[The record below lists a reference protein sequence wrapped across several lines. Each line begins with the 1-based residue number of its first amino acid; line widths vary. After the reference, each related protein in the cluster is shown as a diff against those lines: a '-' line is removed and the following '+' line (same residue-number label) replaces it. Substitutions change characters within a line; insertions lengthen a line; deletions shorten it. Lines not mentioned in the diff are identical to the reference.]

1 MSLLG
6 DLSKLFG
13 DAFEKLGLSRAFGE
27 VVVSQRPD
35 LGQFQCN
42 GALGAAREAER
53 PPRQIAEEV
62 IAALAAGEVLVS
74 VDVAGA
80 GFINMVLRDDYLAT
94 RIEALAADARMGV
107 PAVEE
112 PLHVLID
119 FGGPN
124 VAKGMH
130 VGHLRSSI
138 IGDSLQRLFRFAG
151 HRVTSDIHLGDWGTP
166 MGMLIEELR
175 RRRPELPYFDPASS
189 GPHPTEPPVTLDD
202 LEEMYPEAAARAATD
217 PVEAEKARLATLE
230 LQRGRAGYRALW
242 QQFVDA
248 SVASLRADFDALG
261 VKFDLWYG
269 ESTVHDRIGSVIER
283 MRASGRTDDS
293 DGALVVPVQQP
304 GDDKEIPPLLLLKSD
319 GAYLYATTDL
329 ATIDQR
335 VRDLGADL
343 ILYVVDARQA
353 LHFEQ
358 LFRAAHLTGVAP
370 DTVRFEHLGFG
381 TVNGPDGKP
390 YKTREGRVPKLKD
403 LIDMVIDAARQRLQ
417 EADIAQDY
425 PPEEQDD
432 IARKVGL
439 AALKFG
445 DLSNHRTSNYVFDLD
460 RFTSFDGKTGPYL
473 QYSAV
478 RMKSILRK
486 AAELEL
492 APGPVT
498 TPNLNAER
506 SLMLQLTLFPEAVAR
521 AVEFRTPNHV
531 AEFCYDLAAT
541 FTRFYD
547 ACHILSEE
555 DPRRQASWLRLVETT
570 LAQSEIALGLL
581 GIEVPERM

>member
-1 MSLLG
+1 M
-6 DLSKLFG
+6 
-13 DAFEKLGLSRAFGE
+13 
-27 VVVSQRPD
+27 
-35 LGQFQCN
+35 
-42 GALGAAREAER
+42 
-53 PPRQIAEEV
+53 
-62 IAALAAGEVLVS
+62 
-74 VDVAGA
+74 
-80 GFINMVLRDDYLAT
+80 
-94 RIEALAADARMGV
+94 
-107 PAVEE
+107 
-112 PLHVLID
+112 
-119 FGGPN
+119 
-124 VAKGMH
+124 
-130 VGHLRSSI
+130 
-138 IGDSLQRLFRFAG
+138 
-151 HRVTSDIHLGDWGTP
+151 
-166 MGMLIEELR
+166 
-175 RRRPELPYFDPASS
+175 
-189 GPHPTEPPVTLDD
+189 TLDD